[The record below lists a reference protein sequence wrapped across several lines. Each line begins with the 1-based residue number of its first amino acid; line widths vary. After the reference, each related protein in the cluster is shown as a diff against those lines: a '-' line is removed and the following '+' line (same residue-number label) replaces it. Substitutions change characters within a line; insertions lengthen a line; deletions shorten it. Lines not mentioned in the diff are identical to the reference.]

1 MLFGTKSK
9 DFSNRTRYDSKKRT
23 KAENY
28 TFLNENYAKSG
39 QTVLIGD
46 SITEIFNYY
55 ELFYGFCGESGQAVY
70 NRGISGDTSD
80 RMLERFEKNAL
91 IIKPRNLVMLI
102 GTNDIGLALPNELT
116 LSDIRKMLEAAR
128 EKCPDAN
135 IVLQAIYP
143 VNNRLS
149 LEAKIIVG
157 RRSNEEIGEINREI
171 KKLAEKFGAQWLD
184 LTEALSDEN
193 GLLSEK
199 FCYDGLHLN
208 ARGFEIVAENIIPL
222 LKK

>member
-1 MLFGTKSK
+1 MCFKKKTK
-9 DFSNRTRYDSKKRT
+9 NYERQTRYDSKKMT
-23 KAENY
+23 KAENF
-28 TFLNENYAKSG
+28 TFLNENFAKSG

-55 ELFYGFCGESGQAVY
+55 ELFYGFCEESGQAVY

-91 IIKPRNLVMLI
+91 CIKPRNLVMLI
-102 GTNDIGLALPNELT
+102 GTNDIGAGLPNEFT
-116 LSDIRKMLEAAR
+116 VSNIRKMLEAAQ
-128 EKCPDAN
+128 EKCPGAN

-143 VNNRLS
+143 VNNRMS
-149 LEAKIIVG
+149 LEAKTMVG
-157 RRSNEEIGEINREI
+157 RRGNKEIGEINARLKE
-171 KKLAEKFGAQWLD
+171 LAEQFGAHWLD

-193 GLLSEK
+193 GRLSEK

-208 ARGFEIVAENIIPL
+208 ARGFETVAAHIIPL